1 MAVAGIQLY
10 SSVSAYQWQ
19 WKAFVMRMEVTCEWG
34 KVPKQQLI
42 KFTAVYKKVNVI
54 WFYEKKLRL

>member
-34 KVPKQQLI
+34 KVPKQQMI
-42 KFTAVYKKVNVI
+42 KFTAVYKKVNVN
-54 WFYEKKLRL
+54 WFL